1 MNDLGNPTGATA
13 QQSAF
18 LRAFGSSA
26 QALERRQRIAC
37 IASHVLMAG
46 ALLLVLVEN
55 MLVGMLCACVGFVA
69 TRALSPKLGALT
81 LKRSGRGAPQLA
93 AAIVVILPL
102 GLLLLALPR
111 TSGLILDAPEH
122 YRELLNFLARTVMEF
137 RERLPADIAR
147 LLPEGSQEVQR
158 TIAGYLFSRAGKLAM
173 AGRAWVGGLLLAY
186 VGLLIGALAAARPR
200 ITAPLNP
207 LAAQLHTRVTRFG
220 EAFRQIVV
228 AQFWIALFNTTL
240 TAIFLLVVLPL
251 AGYRL
256 PYVTA
261 LLLLT
266 FVAGLIPIVGNLIFN
281 GVLTLVGLSVSPWV
295 ALVCLAF
302 LVIIHKAE
310 YFINAKVIGQ
320 RTHVAVW
327 ELLSI
332 MFAMEVL
339 FGPAGLVAAPLYY
352 SYAKKE
358 LQAAGWV

>member
-1 MNDLGNPTGATA
+1 MSSLDEMARAAA
-13 QQSAF
+13 QQNAF
-18 LRAFGSSA
+18 QRAFGTTA
-26 QALERRQRIAC
+26 QALERRQHIAC
-37 IASHVLMAG
+37 IASHVLMGG
-46 ALLLVLVEN
+46 ALLLVLWKD
-55 MLVGMLCACVGFVA
+55 MLVGLLCACLGFVA
-69 TRALSPKLGALT
+69 TRALSPRLGVLA
-81 LKRSGRGAPQLA
+81 LKRSGHATHLA
-93 AAIVVILPL
+93 AAIVAILPL
-102 GLLLLALPR
+102 GVLMLALPR

-122 YRELLNFLARTVMEF
+122 YRELLNFLARTVMEL

-186 VGLLIGALAAARPR
+186 VGLLIGALAAARR
-200 ITAPLNP
+200 RLDAPMKP
-207 LAAQLHTRVTRFG
+207 LAAQLHARISHFG

-281 GVLTLVGLSVSPWV
+281 GVLTIVGLSVSPWV
-295 ALVCLAF
+295 AAACLAF
-302 LVIIHKAE
+302 LIIIHKAE

-320 RTHVAVW
+320 RTHMAVW
-327 ELLSI
+327 ELLSV

-352 SYAKKE
+352 SYTKKE
-358 LQAAGWV
+358 LQATGWV

>member
-1 MNDLGNPTGATA
+1 MSSAKTGATA
-13 QQSAF
+13 QQRGAF
-18 LRAFGSSA
+18 LETFGA
-26 QALERRQRIAC
+26 TPKALARRQRTAH
-37 IASHVLMAG
+37 IASLLLIAA
-46 ALLLVLVEN
+46 ALLLVLWKG

-69 TRALSPKLGALT
+69 TRALSPRLGWLART
-81 LKRSGRGAPQLA
+81 RSRRAPQLA
-93 AAIVVILPL
+93 AALVAILPL
-102 GLLLLALPR
+102 GLLMLALPR

-122 YRELLNFLARTVMEF
+122 YRELLNFLARTVMEL

-158 TIAGYLFSRAGKLAM
+158 IIAGWLFSRAGRLAQ
-173 AGRAWVGGLLLAY
+173 AGRAWLGGLLLAY

-200 ITAPLNP
+200 ITAPLRP
-207 LAAQLHTRVTRFG
+207 LAAQLLVRVTRFG
-220 EAFRQIVV
+220 EAFRQIIV

-240 TAIFLLVVLPL
+240 TAIFLLVAMPL

-256 PYVTA
+256 PYSTA

-266 FVAGLIPIVGNLIFN
+266 FVAGLIPIVGNLICN
-281 GVLTLVGLSVSPWV
+281 GILTIVGLSVSPWV
-295 ALVCLAF
+295 AAACLAF
-302 LVIIHKAE
+302 LIIIHKAE

-320 RTHVAVW
+320 RTHMAVW
-327 ELLSI
+327 ELLSV

-358 LQAAGWV
+358 LEADGWV

>member
-1 MNDLGNPTGATA
+1 MSEVAGNTGAAA
-13 QQSAF
+13 QQDAF

-46 ALLLVLVEN
+46 ALLLVLWKD
-55 MLVGMLCACVGFVA
+55 MLVGLLCACVGFVA
-69 TRALSPKLGALT
+69 TRALSPRLGALAF
-81 LKRSGRGAPQLA
+81 KRSGRAPQLA
-93 AAIVVILPL
+93 AAIVAIVPL
-102 GLLLLALPR
+102 GVLVLLLPR

-122 YRELLNFLARTVMEF
+122 YRELLNFLARTVIEL
-137 RERLPADIAR
+137 RERLPADLAR
-147 LLPEGSQEVQR
+147 MLPEGSQELQR
-158 TIAGYLFSRAGKLAM
+158 TVAGWLFSRAGRLAQ

-186 VGLLIGALAAARPR
+186 VGLLIGALAAARR
-200 ITAPLNP
+200 RLDAPMKP
-207 LAAQLHTRVTRFG
+207 LAAQLHARVTHLG

-240 TAIFLLVVLPL
+240 TAIFLLIVLPL

-256 PYVTA
+256 PYITA

-295 ALVCLAF
+295 ALVCLGF
-302 LVIIHKAE
+302 LILIHKAE

-327 ELLSI
+327 ELLSV
-332 MFAMEVL
+332 MFAMEL
-339 FGPAGLVAAPLYY
+339 TFGPAGLVAAPLYY